1 MRRIGNIWYG
11 LSLRKKLIVYFSVLI
26 VIALGIVFYSFRTT
40 YFYIERFQTT
50 LEEHF
55 RLNAFLKELQ
65 SHGTL
70 LDDMSRY
77 KTENAFRETAAL
89 LDTGIGREETLLAQ
103 IKKTAGD
110 TKEALF
116 EIRALENCLEL
127 YRRLISDIARETDK
141 RSGDFFQKMNTVFR
155 LRFYMEQY
163 TANLQRIRLTE
174 SAAYYDTIERSIAFS
189 RWMFFSVLSAV
200 VLMCIRFAFL
210 FSKYFSEPISK
221 LAEFAERMASGD
233 LSVPPV
239 KSEYASGKEIATL
252 ITAFNTMCR
261 NIKDMI
267 DDLKM
272 KSQLEKMLHAAAL
285 EKESA
290 LGALREAQ
298 LVSLQN
304 QIPPHFLFNT
314 LNTIGRQAQE
324 EHAEQTAKLILFLSH
339 LMRYNLLSHRQS
351 VPLIDEL
358 HALEDYIHLQQK
370 RRLSGTV
377 FTCDDKTS
385 ARAYGKRNIFN
396 KPVRRTQVLNA
407 HVDALHEFC
416 TTTEVHIHFIAVAHR
431 FELIFGRAQKTAHAG
446 IVRKFNRIVSAAKSI
461 EFVNILFCKNACD
474 IRMYFF
480 DAHAAHQNAGGLSH
494 SRIVRTQIV
503 GRPVVGFKKNFKGKK
518 RHKPFPA
525 VRKDERIFVVN
536 AQRCIFGKRQT
547 VRKSH
552 TDVQL
557 RPTFIFPTVFRDSSP
572 LRSFSRFPL

>member
-1 MRRIGNIWYG
+1 MIRLRYCTFELSNIFADSYSMRRIGNIWYG

-89 LDTGIGREETLLAQ
+89 LDTGTGREETLLAQ

-252 ITAFNTMCR
+252 ITAFNTMSR

-304 QIPPHFLFNT
+304 QIKPHFLFNT

-370 RRLSGTV
+370 RFGSRIRFSLNYPEICDSVQIPPFTVLTFAENSVRHGLESRIDGGTLYVHVRCRSGFCRIRIADTGSGMTPETLYSLRHISETPPHV
-377 FTCDDKTS
+377 DSD
-385 ARAYGKRNIFN
+385 GKESGIGVRNIMTRLKLFYG
-396 KPVRRTQVLNA
+396 TQYSFSCYSKKDRGTMTV
-407 HVDALHEFC
+407 
-416 TTTEVHIHFIAVAHR
+416 IAVPLAPPK
-431 FELIFGRAQKTAHAG
+431 ELR
-446 IVRKFNRIVSAAKSI
+446 
-461 EFVNILFCKNACD
+461 E
-474 IRMYFF
+474 
-480 DAHAAHQNAGGLSH
+480 
-494 SRIVRTQIV
+494 
-503 GRPVVGFKKNFKGKK
+503 
-518 RHKPFPA
+518 
-525 VRKDERIFVVN
+525 ERN
-536 AQRCIFGKRQT
+536 ER
-547 VRKSH
+547 
-552 TDVQL
+552 
-557 RPTFIFPTVFRDSSP
+557 
-572 LRSFSRFPL
+572 